1 MLLTYWFLL
10 VLALAWIA
18 VFLPAAMRA
27 RQNAPLSTAD
37 SFRRRMELIAPRAS
51 AGRWV
56 VVPESGDRLAGRS
69 FRKGQR
75 SRRHI
80 FAFLLGAVLLSVA
93 AAIFFGGALWEL
105 SLAFGAS
112 LALYI
117 SLLLEGK
124 RRRVERGKKVRR
136 IQARSRPERQVQPA
150 ARVAVGES
158 DSFSEIG
165 SLDIPGVDDP
175 TDDFALV
182 PDHDGHEDE
191 MTFDEQIRAFG
202 TRRF

>member
-56 VVPESGDRLAGRS
+56 VVPEAGDRLAGRS

-75 SRRHI
+75 SRRNI
-80 FAFLLGAVLLSVA
+80 FAFLLGAVLLSVG

-136 IQARSRPERQVQPA
+136 IQARSRPQRQVQPA

-182 PDHDGHEDE
+182 PDHGGHEDE

>member
-1 MLLTYWFLL
+1 MTYWFLL

-27 RQNAPLSTAD
+27 RQNAPLSTAER
-37 SFRRRMELIAPRAS
+37 FRRRMELIAPTAS
-51 AGRWV
+51 KGRWV

-80 FAFLLGAVLLSVA
+80 LAFLVGGVLLSFGS
-93 AAIFFGGALWEL
+93 AILFGGALWEV

-112 LALYI
+112 LALYV

-124 RRRVERGKKVRR
+124 RRRDERGKKVRR
-136 IQARSRPERQVQPA
+136 IQARSRPVQRAQPTV
-150 ARVAVGES
+150 RVAGGENNPY
-158 DSFSEIG
+158 SEIG
-165 SLDIPGVDDP
+165 SLDLPGIDGP
-175 TDDFALV
+175 EDDFALV
-182 PDHDGHEDE
+182 PDHGGHE
-191 MTFDEQIRAFG
+191 MTFDEQIRAYG

>member
-1 MLLTYWFLL
+1 MTYWFLL

-27 RQNAPLSTAD
+27 RQNAPLST
-37 SFRRRMELIAPRAS
+37 SERFRRRMELIAPRAS

-56 VVPESGDRLAGRS
+56 VVPESEDRLAGRS

-75 SRRHI
+75 TRRRI
-80 FAFLLGAVLLSVA
+80 LAFLVGAAVLSVG
-93 AAIFFGGALWEL
+93 AAIFAGGALWEL
-105 SLAFGAS
+105 SLAFGLS
-112 LALYI
+112 LALYV

-124 RRRVERGKKVRR
+124 KRRDERTKKVRR
-136 IQARSRPERQVQPA
+136 LQARSQSVQRAQPSM
-150 ARVAVGES
+150 RVAGGEGNGY
-158 DSFSEIG
+158 SEIG
-165 SLDIPGVDDP
+165 SLDVPGADDP

-182 PDHDGHEDE
+182 PDHGGHADE

>member
-1 MLLTYWFLL
+1 VLLTYWFLL

-37 SFRRRMELIAPRAS
+37 RFRRRMELIAPRAS

-80 FAFLLGAVLLSVA
+80 FAFLMGAVLLSVG
-93 AAIFFGGALWEL
+93 AAILFGGALWEV

-112 LALYI
+112 LALYV

-136 IQARSRPERQVQPA
+136 IQARSRPEQYVQPA
-150 ARVAVGES
+150 ARVAGGES
-158 DSFSEIG
+158 DPYSEIG
-165 SLDIPGVDDP
+165 SLDIPGVDDS

-182 PDHDGHEDE
+182 PDHGGYENE

>member
-1 MLLTYWFLL
+1 MTYWFLL

-27 RQNAPLSTAD
+27 RQNAPLST
-37 SFRRRMELIAPRAS
+37 SERFRRRMELIAPRAS

-75 SRRHI
+75 TRRRI
-80 FAFLLGAVLLSVA
+80 LTFLLGAVFLSVG
-93 AAIFFGGALWEL
+93 AAIFAGGALWEL
-105 SLAFGAS
+105 SLAFGLS
-112 LALYI
+112 LALYV
-117 SLLLEGK
+117 SLLLEAKK
-124 RRRVERGKKVRR
+124 RRDERTKKVRR
-136 IQARSRPERQVQPA
+136 LQARTQTVQRAQPA
-150 ARVAVGES
+150 IRVAGAEGNGY
-158 DSFSEIG
+158 SEIG
-165 SLDIPGVDDP
+165 SLDVPGTDDP

-182 PDHDGHEDE
+182 PDHGDHADE

>member
-56 VVPESGDRLAGRS
+56 VVPESGDRPAGRS

>member
-1 MLLTYWFLL
+1 LTYWFLL

-27 RQNAPLSTAD
+27 RQNAPLST
-37 SFRRRMELIAPRAS
+37 SERFRRRMELIAPRAS

-56 VVPESGDRLAGRS
+56 VVPEAGDRLAGRS

-75 SRRHI
+75 TRRRI
-80 FAFLLGAVLLSVA
+80 LAFLVGAAVLSVG
-93 AAIFFGGALWEL
+93 AAIFAGGALWEL
-105 SLAFGAS
+105 SLAFGLS
-112 LALYI
+112 LALYV
-117 SLLLEGK
+117 SLLLEAKK
-124 RRRVERGKKVRR
+124 RRDERTKKVRR
-136 IQARSRPERQVQPA
+136 LQRSQTVQRVQPSM
-150 ARVAVGES
+150 RVAGGEGNGY
-158 DSFSEIG
+158 SEIG
-165 SLDIPGVDDP
+165 SLDVPGADDP

-182 PDHDGHEDE
+182 PDHGDHADA

>member
-1 MLLTYWFLL
+1 LTYWFLL

-27 RQNAPLSTAD
+27 RQNAPLST
-37 SFRRRMELIAPRAS
+37 SERFRRRMELIAPRAS

-56 VVPESGDRLAGRS
+56 VVPESGDHLAGRS

-75 SRRHI
+75 TRRRILTFLVAALILSVVGAI
-80 FAFLLGAVLLSVA
+80 FA
-93 AAIFFGGALWEL
+93 GGALWEL
-105 SLAFGAS
+105 TLAFGLS
-112 LALYI
+112 LALYV
-117 SLLLEGK
+117 SLLVEAKK
-124 RRRVERGKKVRR
+124 RRDERTKKVRR
-136 IQARSRPERQVQPA
+136 LQARTQTVQRAQPSI
-150 ARVAVGES
+150 RVAGGEGNGY
-158 DSFSEIG
+158 SEIG
-165 SLDIPGVDDP
+165 SLDVPGADDP

-182 PDHDGHEDE
+182 PDHGGHADE

>member
-1 MLLTYWFLL
+1 MTYWFLL

-27 RQNAPLSTAD
+27 RQNAPLST
-37 SFRRRMELIAPRAS
+37 SERFRRRMELIAPRAS

-56 VVPESGDRLAGRS
+56 VVPESEDHLAGRS

-75 SRRHI
+75 TRRRILAFLVGAVVLSVGGAI
-80 FAFLLGAVLLSVA
+80 FA
-93 AAIFFGGALWEL
+93 GGALWEL

-112 LALYI
+112 LALYVV
-117 SLLLEGK
+117 LLLEGK
-124 RRRVERGKKVRR
+124 KRRDERTKKVRR
-136 IQARSRPERQVQPA
+136 LQGRTRTVQRAQPSI
-150 ARVAVGES
+150 RVAGGEGNGYS
-158 DSFSEIG
+158 DFG
-165 SLDIPGVDDP
+165 SLDLPSADDP
-175 TDDFALV
+175 IEDFALV
-182 PDHDGHEDE
+182 PDHGDPANE